1 MLYFIGAGAGDPE
14 LLTIKGKRIIDSSDV
29 IIYTGSLVNKDL
41 FNDIKKSAEIIN
53 SAYLNLDEVLKII
66 FESNENGLSIAR
78 VHTGDPSMYGAIR
91 EQMVAL
97 DMAGIEYEVIP
108 GVSSVFAGAAA
119 LKREFTL
126 PGITQTL
133 ILTRMAGRTP
143 VPESESIENLAKI
156 QASMAIFLSIA
167 SIDELTKKLMTS
179 YSEDTPAA
187 VVYKASWE
195 DQKIIISTLK
205 NIAKEVKEADINK
218 TALVY
223 VGRFLAD
230 EFELSKLYDKNFS
243 HEFREAKNAW
253 R

>member
-41 FNDIKKSAEIIN
+41 FNDIKKSAELIN

-66 FESNENGLSIAR
+66 FESNEKGLSIAR

-108 GVSSVFAGAAA
+108 GVSSVLAGAAA

>member
-41 FNDIKKSAEIIN
+41 INDIKKSAELIN

-167 SIDELTKKLMTS
+167 SIDELTKMLMTS

>member
-41 FNDIKKSAEIIN
+41 FNDIKKSAELIN

>member
-66 FESNENGLSIAR
+66 FESNEKGLSIAR

-91 EQMVAL
+91 EQ
-97 DMAGIEYEVIP
+97 MAGIEYEVIP

>member
-1 MLYFIGAGAGDPE
+1 MLYFVGAGSGDPE
-14 LLTIKGKRIIDSSDV
+14 LLTIKGKRIIDNYDV
-29 IIYTGSLVNKDL
+29 IIYTCSLVNKEL
-41 FNDIKKSAEIIN
+41 FTDIKTDAKLINSASLSLDDVLEIIIN
-53 SAYLNLDEVLKII
+53 SSEKGLN
-66 FESNENGLSIAR
+66 IAR
-78 VHTGDPSMYGAIR
+78 VHTGDPSMYGTIR

-97 DMAGIEYEVIP
+97 DKACIEYEVIP

-126 PGITQTL
+126 PGVTQTL

-143 VPESESIENLAKI
+143 VPEAESIENLAKI
-156 QASMAIFLSIA
+156 QSSMAIFLSIA
-167 SIDELTKKLMTS
+167 GIEELANKLMTS
-179 YSEDTPAA
+179 YPKDTPAA
-187 VVYKASWE
+187 VVYKASWP
-195 DQKIIISTLK
+195 DQKIIMSTLE
-205 NIAKEVKEADINK
+205 NIAKEVKSADINK

-243 HEFREAKNAW
+243 HEFREAKDAW

>member
-14 LLTIKGKRIIDSSDV
+14 LLTIKGKRIIDNSDI

-41 FNDIKKSAEIIN
+41 FNDIKKSAELIN

-133 ILTRMAGRTP
+133 ILTRMSGRTP

>member
-41 FNDIKKSAEIIN
+41 FNDIKKSAELIN

-133 ILTRMAGRTP
+133 ILTRLAGRTP

>member
-14 LLTIKGKRIIDSSDV
+14 LLTIKGKRIIDNSDV
-29 IIYTGSLVNKDL
+29 IIYTGSLVNKEL
-41 FNDIKKSAEIIN
+41 FTNIKAEAKLIN
-53 SAYLNLDEVLKII
+53 SASLSLDEVLEII
-66 FESNENGLSIAR
+66 FDSNEKGLSIAR
-78 VHTGDPSMYGAIR
+78 VHTGDPAMYGAIR

-97 DMAGIEYEVIP
+97 DKKGIEYEVVP

-126 PGITQTL
+126 PGVTQTM

-143 VPESESIENLAKI
+143 VPEAESIENLAKI

-167 SIDELTKKLMTS
+167 SIEELANKLMTS
-179 YSEDTPAA
+179 AA
-187 VVYKASWE
+187 VVYKASWP
-195 DQKIIISTLK
+195 DQKIIMSTLE
-205 NIAKEVKEADINK
+205 NIAGEVKNADINK

-230 EFELSKLYDKNFS
+230 EFELSKLYDRHFS
-243 HEFREAKNAW
+243 HEFREAKDA
-253 R
+253 RR

>member
-14 LLTIKGKRIIDSSDV
+14 LLTIKGKRIIDNSDV
-29 IIYTGSLVNKDL
+29 IIYTGSLVNKEL
-41 FNDIKKSAEIIN
+41 FRDIKAEAKLIN
-53 SAYLNLDEVLKII
+53 SASLSLDEVLDII
-66 FESNENGLSIAR
+66 FDSNEKGLSIAR
-78 VHTGDPSMYGAIR
+78 VHTGDPAMYGAIR

-97 DMAGIEYEVIP
+97 DKKGIEYEVVP

-126 PGITQTL
+126 PGVTQTM

-143 VPESESIENLAKI
+143 VPEAESIENLAKI

-167 SIDELTKKLMTS
+167 
-179 YSEDTPAA
+179 A
-187 VVYKASWE
+187 VVYKASWP
-195 DQKIIISTLK
+195 DQKIIMSTLE
-205 NIAKEVKEADINK
+205 NIAVEVKNADINK

-230 EFELSKLYDKNFS
+230 EFELSKLYDKHFS
-243 HEFREAKNAW
+243 HEYREAKDA
-253 R
+253 RR

>member
-41 FNDIKKSAEIIN
+41 FNDIKKSAELIN

-133 ILTRMAGRTP
+133 ILTRMSGRTP